1 MGDQLVN
8 VAQADWH
15 GEVRRLIAAGDRH
28 ARLAENAEAL
38 ASYVEALD
46 LVPEPRTD
54 HELTTRI
61 LHGLRRVLQA
71 RGDLGDGLE
80 LLLATRPG
88 LGPMLARLA
97 GPGDWVG

>member
-1 MGDQLVN
+1 MRPGPST
-8 VAQADWH
+8 QAGVPPKLRSTYD
-15 GEVRRLIAAGDRH
+15 
-28 ARLAENAEAL
+28 
-38 ASYVEALD
+38 ASL
-46 LVPEPRTD
+46 RT
-54 HELTTRI
+54 ELTTRI

-97 GPGDWVG
+97 GPGEWVG